1 MCISI
6 IRTLFILIR
15 SNIWEKDLS
24 SLRRRSLLN
33 TVYACQCRIYR
44 YIYIDIRFT
53 YKFLR
58 ELFNLNFKINGKNIS
73 LHDVVLDLSV
83 CLPVLLC
90 RYTCL
95 SSFDHFSAKNSP
107 FIYLFLICYNKLLTW
122 KKTKKKRYGAALIS
136 GMLPIATSS

>member
-33 TVYACQCRIYR
+33 TVSACQCRIYR

-83 CLPVLLC
+83 CLPVLIIKVFRFQRKTLLLFYC
-90 RYTCL
+90 FFFSIIIIFLTDFVQPISRKR
-95 SSFDHFSAKNSP
+95 FDRFPWN
-107 FIYLFLICYNKLLTW
+107 FQDW
-122 KKTKKKRYGAALIS
+122 
-136 GMLPIATSS
+136 